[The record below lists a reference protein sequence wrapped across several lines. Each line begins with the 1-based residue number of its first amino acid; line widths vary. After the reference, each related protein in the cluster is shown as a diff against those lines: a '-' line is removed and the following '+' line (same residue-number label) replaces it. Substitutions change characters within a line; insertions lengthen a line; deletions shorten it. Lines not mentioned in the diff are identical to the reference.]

1 MPNLPAG
8 WRAWSATV
16 AFCVITVGAAFGAA
30 LVGLAARDPMPP
42 DGAVPAVPTTD
53 QAVPPFFTE
62 VAPSGAHVMVTAEL
76 RSLDASTS
84 GSAELLDV
92 SGAKVVRLAPFETE
106 PGHGY
111 VVYLVPH
118 ADARS
123 PSDGSLLGP
132 VKGAAG
138 EQNYAVP
145 VGVRTDGPLTVL
157 IWSRGFKGP
166 VAHAVLRSG

>member
-1 MPNLPAG
+1 MLNLPAG
-8 WRAWSATV
+8 WRAWLAIV
-16 AFCVITVGAAFGAA
+16 AFCAITVGAALGAA
-30 LVGLAARDPMPP
+30 LVGLAAKDNPP
-42 DGAVPAVPTTD
+42 SDSLLPSAPTTAK
-53 QAVPPFFTE
+53 AVPPFFAE
-62 VAPSGAHVMVTAEL
+62 AAPSGARVLVTAEF

-84 GSAELLDV
+84 GNVELLDV
-92 SGAKVVRLAPFETE
+92 DGARVVRFASFETE
-106 PGHGY
+106 PGPGG

-123 PSDGSLLGP
+123 PGDGALLGP
-132 VKGAAG
+132 LKGAAG
-138 EQNYAVP
+138 DQNYAVP

>member
-8 WRAWSATV
+8 WRAWFVIA
-16 AFCVITVGAAFGAA
+16 AFCVMTVGAAFGAA

-42 DGAVPAVPTTD
+42 DGPVPSVPTTNR
-53 QAVPPFFTE
+53 AIPSFFTE
-62 VAPSGAHVMVTAEL
+62 VVPSRAQVMITAEL
-76 RSLDASTS
+76 HSLDAHTS
-84 GSAELLDV
+84 GSVELLDV

-106 PGHGY
+106 PGQGY

-123 PSDGSLLGP
+123 PSDGALLGP
-132 VKGAAG
+132 LKGAAG

-166 VAHAVLRSG
+166 VAHAVLRNG

>member
-8 WRAWSATV
+8 WRAWFAIV
-16 AFCVITVGAAFGAA
+16 AFCAITVGAALSAA
-30 LVGLAARDPMPP
+30 LVGLAAKDTVPP
-42 DGAVPAVPTTD
+42 NSLLPSVPTTD

-62 VAPSGAHVMVTAEL
+62 AAPSDARVMITAEF

-92 SGAKVVRLAPFETE
+92 DGAKMVRLAPFETE
-106 PGHGY
+106 PGQGC

-118 ADARS
+118 ADARG
-123 PSDGSLLGP
+123 PGDGAMLGP
-132 VKGAAG
+132 LKGAAG

-166 VAHAVLRSG
+166 VAHAVLRSS

>member
-1 MPNLPAG
+1 MSNLPAG
-8 WRAWSATV
+8 WRAWFVIA
-16 AFCVITVGAAFGAA
+16 AFCVMTVGAAFSAA
-30 LVGLAARDPMPP
+30 LVGLAAKDPIPP
-42 DGAVPAVPTTD
+42 DGPVPSVPTTD

-62 VAPSGAHVMVTAEL
+62 VAPRGAQVTITAEL
-76 RSLDASTS
+76 HSLDASTS
-84 GSAELLDV
+84 GTAKLLDV

-106 PGHGY
+106 AGQGY

-123 PSDGSLLGP
+123 PSDGVLLGP
-132 VKGAAG
+132 LKGAVG

-145 VGVRTDGPLTVL
+145 VGARTDGPLTVL

-166 VAHAVLRSG
+166 VAHAVLRNG